1 MYLLLLFV
9 PFGDGVG
16 TKDRAF
22 HREWGMGVEVLIRKN
37 TGVLWGAGHYN
48 HCWPE

>member
-1 MYLLLLFV
+1 MYLLLFV

-16 TKDRAF
+16 TKDRLF
-22 HREWGMGVEVLIRKN
+22 HKGWGMGVEILISKN
-37 TGVLWGAGHYN
+37 TGVLGGAGHYN